1 MSQQGAAQSK
11 PETAYVLSLIGS
23 IFMLISAIVIIIGG
37 VILSSMH
44 VFFGYHRFYPIMP
57 GFVFASAFVIVFGI
71 IGLIV
76 SVLALYFSIR
86 LSRLS
91 DVNAVHNTGIVLLIL
106 SIVGLFTANG
116 FIIGFILL
124 LVGSILALT
133 WKP

>member
-1 MSQQGAAQSK
+1 MSQQGAVQSK
-11 PETAYVLSLIGS
+11 PGTAYVLSLIGS
-23 IFMLISAIVIIIGG
+23 ILMLISAIVIIIGG
-37 VILSSMH
+37 VILSSMQ

-57 GFVFASAFVIVFGI
+57 GFIFAPAFVIVFGI

-76 SVLALYFSIR
+76 SALALYFSIR

-91 DVNAVHNTGIVLLIL
+91 DVDAVHNTGIVLLIL